1 MNYWAILESN
11 FTKKFEQRLE
21 EPMQLHFFHTGAQ
34 KEPTPDSEQTNSVV
48 EEMVDIA
55 KPLNLEEDGDDA
67 QELLGAH
74 RFTRS

>member
-1 MNYWAILESN
+1 MNSVWKNLCSS
-11 FTKKFEQRLE
+11 TLV
-21 EPMQLHFFHTGAQ
+21 HTGTQ
-34 KEPTPDSEQTNSVV
+34 KEPAPDSEQTNSVV

-55 KPLNLEEDGDDA
+55 KPLADGNDA